1 MRRPDMKNE
10 NKLSKL
16 KNPDFFTLRN
26 EEKLNKIIHF
36 MLNNKT
42 RDCASTAEVAKK
54 FKMSTSSALRYLKHF
69 TNSGDLIR
77 DNDNSNLF
85 WINKEK

>member
-1 MRRPDMKNE
+1 MRRPVMKKE
-10 NKLSKL
+10 NKLYKL
-16 KNPDFFTLRN
+16 KTPDFFKLRN
-26 EEKLNKIIHF
+26 EEKLNMIIHF

-42 RDCASTAEVAKK
+42 RDCATTAEIAKK
-54 FKMSTSSALRYLKHF
+54 FKMSTSSALRYLKNF

-77 DNDNSNLF
+77 DNENSNLF